1 MAEILDRAIAAR
13 VRKEETITS
22 FHLRKGKQMKRII
35 TVICLAVFMLAVNHV
50 AFAAES
56 GTPAEAEAMAKK
68 AVAYIKAN
76 GNEKAYAEISNPKG
90 QFVDRDLY
98 VTVYDMTGKCL
109 AHGFNQKMIG
119 KDLIGLKDADGKPYM
134 KERIDMM
141 KTKDKGWQ
149 EFKYTNPLSKKI
161 ENKTAYIEK
170 VGDVIV
176 MCGAYKK

>member
-1 MAEILDRAIAAR
+1 
-13 VRKEETITS
+13 
-22 FHLRKGKQMKRII
+22 MKRII
-35 TVICLAVFMLAVNHV
+35 TVICMAVFVLTISHV
-50 AFAAES
+50 AVAAEF

-68 AVAYIKAN
+68 AVAYMKAN
-76 GNEKAYAEISNPKG
+76 GKDKAIAEISNPKG

-119 KDLIGLKDADGKPYM
+119 KDLIELKDPDGKSYI
-134 KERIDMM
+134 KERIEMM
-141 KTKDKGWQ
+141 KTKDTGWQ
-149 EFKYTNPLSKKI
+149 DFKFTNPLSKKI
-161 ENKTAYIEK
+161 EPKTAYIEK

>member
-1 MAEILDRAIAAR
+1 
-13 VRKEETITS
+13 
-22 FHLRKGKQMKRII
+22 MKRII
-35 TVICLAVFMLAVNHV
+35 TVICMAAFVLAVSHV
-50 AFAAES
+50 AMAAEF

-68 AVAYIKAN
+68 AVAYMKAN
-76 GNEKAYAEISNPKG
+76 GKDKAITEISNPKG

-119 KDLIGLKDADGKPYM
+119 KDLIELKDPDGKLYI
-134 KERIDMM
+134 KERIEMM
-141 KTKDKGWQ
+141 RTKDTGWQ
-149 EFKYTNPLSKKI
+149 DFKFTNPLSKKI
-161 ENKTAYIEK
+161 EPKTAYIEK